1 MDIAMPRV
9 DGYQAAKRIRQQP
22 WGKHMIL
29 IALTGWGQ
37 QQDRRRTQEAGFD
50 AHLTKPVN
58 YDAIMT
64 LLTDLA
70 NSPTDVVSHGLPN

>member
-1 MDIAMPRV
+1 
-9 DGYQAAKRIRQQP
+9 
-22 WGKHMIL
+22 MIL

-64 LLTDLA
+64 LLTNLTNPA
-70 NSPTDVVSHGLPN
+70 AVAASQSLPH